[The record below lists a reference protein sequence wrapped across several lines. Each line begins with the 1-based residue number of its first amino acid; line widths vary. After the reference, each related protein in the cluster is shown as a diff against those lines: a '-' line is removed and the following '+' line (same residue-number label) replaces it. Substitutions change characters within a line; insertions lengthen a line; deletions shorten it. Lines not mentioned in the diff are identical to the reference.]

1 MNIKIVSNFKRMQN
15 IKIKIL
21 FFVLLF
27 GYIKSTIAQDT
38 KIGSAFFDGII
49 HVGYVDNGG
58 FVNFSGPSL
67 SATYGQSKLALSMLP
82 SLRFKVDKGSPKNT
96 SIFPSLGFGFSYNFK
111 LWSVQLPLYYNPK
124 TANNNGS
131 WHPGLGLGFRINS
144 GKKK

>member
-1 MNIKIVSNFKRMQN
+1 MQN